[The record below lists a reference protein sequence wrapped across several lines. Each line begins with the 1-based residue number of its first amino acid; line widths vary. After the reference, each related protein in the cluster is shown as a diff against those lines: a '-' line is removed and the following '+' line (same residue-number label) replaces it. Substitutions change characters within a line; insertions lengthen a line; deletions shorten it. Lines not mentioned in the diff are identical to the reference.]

1 MPLPLFMRRE
11 DFYISAAPVFATY
24 LGATSGNEALKYAS
38 FNTAELDEA
47 EARRLFVASLM
58 PTPSAQ
64 FIEDKIE
71 TARQFGYALAQEE
84 AGVDRQILVHS
95 FLESMRAIAVAKT
108 EAKMRLYESVSS
120 SLGAIFL
127 LPLFFLFLWAVG
139 VFAVDPALL
148 FVLVFGVTAALAAVA
163 LLASPMD
170 LNLWK
175 TYEWSLPAGVAT
187 AALTALLHPPAAFLA
202 FGAAAYIWLYAKDRL
217 WWFDIRREVP
227 PMLRSAA
234 AMLKE
239 GAPPDVILGRLI
251 SRFRVAA
258 KIAYGYF
265 IPSRY
270 FVLAKAMYRA
280 LTEAGGGAAVKAV
293 EYIQSVIDVETA
305 AVRKM
310 TRQAAAFFALFIAAV
325 LIVAFAVSSAVKQLS
340 AVEEGYNPF
349 FTPPPYEE
357 VKAVLS
363 TAMSLIAASYVAVF
377 MTPAGLHKSTLLGG
391 AVGIALQQTLMYIL

>member
-1 MPLPLFMRRE
+1 MRRE
-11 DFYISAAPVFATY
+11 DFYISTAPVFATY

-47 EARRLFVASLM
+47 EASRLFVASLM
-58 PTPSAQ
+58 PTPSAH
-64 FIEDKIE
+64 FLEDKME
-71 TARQFGYALAQEE
+71 AARQFGFALAQEE

-95 FLESMRAIAVAKT
+95 FLESMKTIAVAKT
-108 EAKMRLYESVSS
+108 EAKTRLYESVTS
-120 SLGAIFL
+120 SLGAVFL

-139 VFAVDPALL
+139 AFTVDPALL
-148 FVLVFGVTAALAAVA
+148 SALIFGITASMAAVA
-163 LLASPMD
+163 LAASPID

-175 TYEWSLPAGVAT
+175 TYEWSIPIGAAA
-187 AALTALLHPPAAFLA
+187 AALVGLLHPPAAFLA
-202 FGAAAYIWLYAKDRL
+202 FGTVAYLWLYAKDRL
-217 WWFDIRREVP
+217 WWFEIRREIP

-251 SRFRVAA
+251 GRFRVAA

-280 LTEAGGGAAVKAV
+280 LTEAGGVSAVKAV
-293 EYIQSVIDVETA
+293 EYIQSVVDLEA
-305 AVRKM
+305 ASVRKM
-310 TRQAAAFFALFIAAV
+310 TRQAAAYFALFIAAV
-325 LIVAFAVSSAVKQLS
+325 FIVAFSVSSAVKQLS
-340 AVEEGYNPF
+340 ALEASYNPF

-357 VKAVLS
+357 VRTVLS
-363 TAMSLIAASYVAVF
+363 TAMALIAASYITVF
-377 MTPAGLHKSTLLGG
+377 MTPAGIHKSALLGG